1 MKKYYIFID
10 GRQIGPLTHDDVKK
24 LYPKEDTLVWFM
36 GLDNWTTIKYIPEL
50 SDCIVHTTYPIL
62 STNIPTPP
70 VPTNRSIQNHSNS
83 NKTSLPA
90 KANKKTTILIV
101 SLISAIL
108 IISTIAII
116 VFLKQKEKE
125 ELEYQKQVE
134 IERVQAEQRKME
146 AEQKKR
152 EIQEARETLKKIE
165 QLKNQRTVLL
175 MMIEGCQKKYEEAQS
190 FHFLRT
196 SSEKQ
201 EQLNAIRAESQQ
213 YLQQLANIDAELS
226 YYGVKESKIFK
237 TN

>member
-70 VPTNRSIQNHSNS
+70 VPTNRSIQNNSNS
-83 NKTSLPA
+83 NKTPLPA
-90 KANKKTTILIV
+90 KANKKTTILIA

-116 VFLKQKEKE
+116 VFLKQKEQE

-134 IERVQAEQRKME
+134 IERVQAEQ
-146 AEQKKR
+146 KKK

-213 YLQQLANIDAELS
+213 HLQQLANIDAELS